1 MAKNFVEDIPRI
13 GRERFR
19 KNLDS
24 VTITNAQE
32 IRKAAEAIHEIA
44 QTYGF
49 RIAVSADISSKA
61 HLVDADGELL
71 NKDVFGWVAEGER
84 WWEDT
89 RLALSSPLPRAC
101 RYESEPMWCNAEG
114 FHGHWSNEYLDE
126 IDLREFYENQTS
138 ASSLSK
144 CAILIPVH
152 LPFGQIGAVSFIP
165 NEMEKTDLSE
175 EFRLYSD
182 FLAIVTRRFVTG
194 YVLAMREKHRMPTN
208 CILSKREA
216 ECLHWAAIGKTD
228 KEISMILSLSHATI
242 RYHVNRAGQ
251 KLNSVNRGQTIF
263 KAGQLGYLGATD

>member
-1 MAKNFVEDIPRI
+1 MAENFVEEIPDFSKATFSR
-13 GRERFR
+13 
-19 KNLDS
+19 NLNS
-24 VTITNAQE
+24 VTISSPAG
-32 IRKAAEAIHEIA
+32 IRPAAEAIHKIA
-44 QTYGF
+44 QSYNF
-49 RIAVSADISSKA
+49 RIAVSSDISSKA
-61 HLVDADGELL
+61 HMVDADGELI

-101 RYESEPMWCNAEG
+101 RYESEPIWCNAEG
-114 FHGHWSNEYLDE
+114 FHGHWQNEYLDE
-126 IDLREFYENQTS
+126 IDLKGYFNGTS
-138 ASSLSK
+138 STKS
-144 CAILIPVH
+144 AILIPIH
-152 LPFGQIGAVSFIP
+152 LPFGQISAVSFTP
-165 NEMEKTDLSE
+165 LDYNVSDLSE
-175 EFRLYSD
+175 PYRLYSD
-182 FLAIVTRRFVTG
+182 FFSTVTRRFVTG
-194 YVLAMREKHRMPTN
+194 YVLAMRQKHRMPSN

>member
-1 MAKNFVEDIPRI
+1 MADNFVEEIPDFSKATFSR
-13 GRERFR
+13 
-19 KNLDS
+19 NLNS
-24 VTITNAQE
+24 VTIASPAG
-32 IRKAAEAIHEIA
+32 IRPAAEAIHKIA
-44 QTYGF
+44 QSYNF

-61 HLVDADGELL
+61 HMVDAEGELI

-101 RYESEPMWCNAEG
+101 RYESEPIWCNAEG
-114 FHGHWSNEYLDE
+114 FHGHWQNEYLDE
-126 IDLREFYENQTS
+126 IDLKGYFNGTS
-138 ASSLSK
+138 STRS
-144 CAILIPVH
+144 AILIPIH
-152 LPFGQIGAVSFIP
+152 LPFGQISAVSFTP
-165 NEMEKTDLSE
+165 LDYSVSDLSE
-175 EFRLYSD
+175 PYRLYSD
-182 FLAIVTRRFVTG
+182 FFSTVTRRFVTG
-194 YVLAMREKHRMPTN
+194 YVLAMRQKHRMPSN

>member
-1 MAKNFVEDIPRI
+1 MAENFVAEIPEI
-13 GRERFR
+13 GRQRFR
-19 KNLDS
+19 ENVDS
-24 VTITNAQE
+24 VTLTSASE
-32 IRKAAEAIHEIA
+32 IRAAAEEIHKIA
-44 QTYGF
+44 QSYGF

-61 HLVDADGELL
+61 HLVDADGNLI

-101 RYESEPMWCNAEG
+101 RYESEPIWCNAEG
-114 FHGHWSNEYLDE
+114 FHGHWPNEYLDK
-126 IDLREFYENQTS
+126 IDLKDFYAQGATS
-138 ASSLSK
+138 KSAM
-144 CAILIPVH
+144 LIPVH
-152 LPFGQIGAVSFIP
+152 LPFGQIAAVRFWS
-165 NEMEKTDLSE
+165 MERDLSGLSE
-175 EFRLYSD
+175 PYRLYSD
-182 FLAIVTRRFVTG
+182 FLGIVTRRFVTG
-194 YVLAMREKHRMPTN
+194 YVLAMREKHRMPAN

>member
-1 MAKNFVEDIPRI
+1 MAENFVAEIPAI
-13 GRERFR
+13 GRKRFR
-19 KNLDS
+19 EEVDS
-24 VTITNAQE
+24 VTITNAAG
-32 IRKAAEAIHEIA
+32 IRPAAEAIHKIA
-44 QTYGF
+44 QSYNF
-49 RIAVSADISSKA
+49 RIAASADISSKA
-61 HLVDADGELL
+61 HLVDADGELI
-71 NKDVFGWVAEGER
+71 NKEIFGWVAEGER

-101 RYESEPMWCNAEG
+101 RYESEPIWCNGEG
-114 FHGHWSNEYLDE
+114 FHGHWSNDYLDQ
-126 IDLREFYENQTS
+126 IDLESFYDQSTS
-138 ASSLSK
+138 AK

-152 LPFGQIGAVSFIP
+152 LPFGQIAAVSFTPMDHDIT
-165 NEMEKTDLSE
+165 ELSE
-175 EFRLYSD
+175 PYRLYSD
-182 FLAIVTRRFVTG
+182 FLAIVTSRFITG
-194 YVLAMREKHRMPTN
+194 YVLAMREKHRMPAN

>member
-1 MAKNFVEDIPRI
+1 MAENFIAEIPEI
-13 GRERFR
+13 GRQRFR
-19 KNLDS
+19 ENVDS
-24 VTITNAQE
+24 VTITNPAE
-32 IRKAAEAIHEIA
+32 IRPAAEAMNEIA
-44 QTYGF
+44 QSYGF

-61 HLVDADGELL
+61 HLVDADGNLL

-101 RYESEPMWCNAEG
+101 RYESEPVWCNADG
-114 FHGHWSNEYLDE
+114 FHGHWPNEYLDK
-126 IDLREFYENQTS
+126 IDLKDFYAQSVTS
-138 ASSLSK
+138 KSH
-144 CAILIPVH
+144 ILIPVH
-152 LPFGQIGAVSFIP
+152 LPFGQIAAVSFSTL
-165 NEMEKTDLSE
+165 EHGTTDLTE
-175 EFRLYSD
+175 AYRLYSD
-182 FLAIVTRRFVTG
+182 FFGIVTSRFVTG
-194 YVLAMREKHRMPTN
+194 YVLAMREKHRMPAN
-208 CILSKREA
+208 CVLSKREA

>member
-1 MAKNFVEDIPRI
+1 MAENFVAEIPDVSKAT
-13 GRERFR
+13 FR
-19 KNLDS
+19 RNVDS
-24 VTITNAQE
+24 VTITSAAE
-32 IRKAAEAIHEIA
+32 IRSAAEAIHKIA
-44 QTYGF
+44 QSYGF

-61 HLVDADGELL
+61 HLVDAEGELI
-71 NKDVFGWVAEGER
+71 NKDIFGWVAEGER

-101 RYESEPMWCNAEG
+101 RYESEPIWCNADG
-114 FHGHWSNEYLDE
+114 FHGHWQNEYLDE
-126 IDLREFYENQTS
+126 IDLKDFYETGATAKS
-138 ASSLSK
+138 
-144 CAILIPVH
+144 AILIPVH
-152 LPFGQIGAVSFIP
+152 LPFGQIAAVSFTPIDYSV
-165 NEMEKTDLSE
+165 TDLSE
-175 EFRLYSD
+175 PYRIYSD
-182 FLAIVTRRFVTG
+182 FLSIVTSRFVTG
-194 YVLAMREKHRMPTN
+194 YVLAMRKKHRMPTN

>member
-1 MAKNFVEDIPRI
+1 MAENFVDEVPRI

-24 VTITNAQE
+24 VTITSPGE
-32 IRKAAEAIHEIA
+32 IRPAAEAIHNIA
-44 QTYGF
+44 QSYNL
-49 RIAVSADISSKA
+49 RIAASADISSKA
-61 HLVDADGELL
+61 HMVDADGELI

-89 RLALSSPLPRAC
+89 RLALSSPLPRVC
-101 RYESEPMWCNAEG
+101 RYESEPVWCNADG
-114 FHGHWSNEYLDE
+114 IHSHWPNDYLDE
-126 IDLREFYENQTS
+126 IDVRDYFEGQS
-138 ASSLSK
+138 GSK
-144 CAILIPVH
+144 SVLLIPVH
-152 LPFGQIGAVSFIP
+152 LPFGQIAAVSFSP
-165 NEMEKTDLSE
+165 VNRELVDLSE
-175 EFRLYSD
+175 PYRLYSD
-182 FLAIVTRRFVTG
+182 FLGIVTRRFVTG
-194 YVLAMREKHRMPTN
+194 YVLAMREKHRMPAN

-242 RYHVNRAGQ
+242 RYHVNRAGT

>member
-1 MAKNFVEDIPRI
+1 MAENFVDDIPRV

-24 VTITNAQE
+24 VTITSPAE
-32 IRKAAEAIHEIA
+32 IRPAAEAIHEIA
-44 QTYGF
+44 QSYKF
-49 RIAVSADISSKA
+49 RIAASADISSKA
-61 HLVDADGELL
+61 HMVDADGEIL
-71 NKDVFGWVAEGER
+71 NKEVFGWVAEGER

-114 FHGHWSNEYLDE
+114 FHGHWKNEYLDE
-126 IDLREFYENQTS
+126 IDLKDYYNQTTG
-138 ASSLSK
+138 AH
-144 CAILIPVH
+144 CGILIPVH
-152 LPFGQIGAVSFIP
+152 LPFGQIAAVSFSPIDYSI
-165 NEMEKTDLSE
+165 TDLSE
-175 EFRLYSD
+175 PYRLYSD
-182 FLAIVTRRFVTG
+182 FLGIVTARFITG
-194 YVLAMREKHRMPTN
+194 YVLAMREKHRMPAN

-242 RYHVNRAGQ
+242 RYHVNRAGT

>member
-1 MAKNFVEDIPRI
+1 MADNFVEDIPRP

-24 VTITNAQE
+24 VTITKAAE
-32 IRKAAEAIHEIA
+32 IRGAAEAIHEIA

-114 FHGHWSNEYLDE
+114 FHGHWPNEYLDE
-126 IDLREFYENQTS
+126 IDLGDFYENQS
-138 ASSLSK
+138 GAK
-144 CAILIPVH
+144 CGILIPAH

-165 NEMEKTDLSE
+165 VDKTVTDLSE
-175 EFRLYSD
+175 EYRLYSD

-208 CILSKREA
+208 CVLSKREA